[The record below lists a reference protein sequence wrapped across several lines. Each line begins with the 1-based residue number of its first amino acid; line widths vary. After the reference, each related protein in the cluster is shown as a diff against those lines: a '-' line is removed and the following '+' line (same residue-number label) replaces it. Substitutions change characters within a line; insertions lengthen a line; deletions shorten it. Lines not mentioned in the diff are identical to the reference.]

1 MYMVDLETFY
11 RFGIALRLL
20 PGVIITV
27 YLNILQIS
35 WYHGLIVVC
44 NIIVVVLPG
53 VAYKKYESI

>member
-1 MYMVDLETFY
+1 MYMVDLETF
-11 RFGIALRLL
+11 LRLL
-20 PGVIITV
+20 PVVIITV

>member
-1 MYMVDLETFY
+1 MYWVDLEIFS
-11 RFGIALRLL
+11 RFGTVLRLL
-20 PGVIITV
+20 AVVIITV